1 MSVPYFVKQ
10 SPYPQ
15 VISGQRECGSGKCGK
30 EIDGTCEHTA
40 PAACVNGVND
50 TAYVCGLLLSGGV
63 CMQGGWA
70 ILTAIPAAG
79 EISFRRVAASISS
92 GVRFYAENSIE
103 VCTIP

>member
-1 MSVPYFVKQ
+1 
-10 SPYPQ
+10 
-15 VISGQRECGSGKCGK
+15 
-30 EIDGTCEHTA
+30 
-40 PAACVNGVND
+40 
-50 TAYVCGLLLSGGV
+50 
-63 CMQGGWA
+63 MQGVWA